1 MTQFK
6 WRKKMVDN
14 NEERPSYLPD
24 GVHDD
29 PENREFWKKRADNK
43 KKLRKYA
50 LITVVVCVVA
60 WLLQSL

>member
-1 MTQFK
+1 
-6 WRKKMVDN
+6 MVDN

-29 PENREFWKKRADNK
+29 PENREFWKKRAENK
-43 KKLRKYA
+43 AKLRKYA

-60 WLLQSL
+60 WLIQTL